1 MLNEFHIDCK
11 KENFV
16 AGWFLDDTSI
26 CNSIIDF
33 HKQAD
38 TIPGVVGVP
47 GVVGQPDKIFVNPIH
62 KDSEDCTL
70 LGPVLGQYG
79 IELQKVLGEYIK
91 KFPYCN
97 FYEPWQCIEPI
108 TIQYYKPGAGYHGIH
123 TERTS
128 RHPPM
133 STRHLVFMTY
143 LNTVTEGGE
152 TEFLQQGIKIQ
163 PKTGLTLIWPPD
175 WTYTHRG
182 IVSHTQEKYIV
193 TGWFNFV

>member
-16 AGWFLDDTSI
+16 AGWFLDDTSV
-26 CNSIIDF
+26 CNRIIDF

-38 TIPGVVGVP
+38 TGPGVVGVP
-47 GVVGQPDKIFVNPIH
+47 GVVGHPDKIFVNSKH

-70 LGPVLGQYG
+70 LGPVLGHYG
-79 IELQKVLGEYIK
+79 IALQKVIDEYIK
-91 KFPYCN
+91 KFPYSN
-97 FYEPWQCIEPI
+97 FYESWRCIEPI

-152 TEFLQQGIKIQ
+152 TEFLHQGIKIQ
-163 PKTGLTLIWPPD
+163 PKAGLTLIWPPD
-175 WTYTHRG
+175 WTYTHKG